1 MILNPDCHIFNVA
14 IASIHKDFFFYP
26 SYIQTNKK
34 KSNNKKNN
42 TISDIKLKYRSIYR
56 VQKKV
61 K

>member
-34 KSNNKKNN
+34 IQQELERQTKHKFIN
-42 TISDIKLKYRSIYR
+42 
-56 VQKKV
+56 
-61 K
+61 